1 MSEDITNLEVKV
13 AFLEKTVLEY
23 SDLFQELYKKIDWLE
38 SELKRIEDEQRQ
50 SNEVYSAQEEKPPH
64 Y

>member
-13 AFLEKTVLEY
+13 AFLEKTILEY

-50 SNEVYSAQEEKPPH
+50 SSEVYSAQEEKPPH